1 MVISEE
7 NKNSLLG
14 DSLASQLEQASLEQQ
29 EMNDA
34 LQMPNPVA
42 EDPSLGIDASIF
54 SHEDITKVEEDSRSA
69 QEEALANIQDTP
81 TVSFDFLDDSKSPVS
96 FGTKTKIKN
105 YTTPFYYAVLGTGLC
120 AFIAIITAIFN
131 WYLNAKALPN
141 TETTNEYVESV
152 STHYNAY
159 GQMIGLFDFDA
170 YKSTD
175 LTIDG
180 KSKIQNLIS
189 APDLNYPQKKD
200 LLQYAATDFWQK
212 TIGLKQEIKT
222 ITDQLNKDG
231 FFPEELVTILKQNN
245 SVSSIQRSLLSL
257 EVVKFSSAMK
267 VFSLMDVFLT
277 SLSNELA
284 MPKSEIKQRLNDLL
298 ARGENDVKNY
308 LNYCYNNPYEPANCS
323 IIGDF
328 DTYYRLSKSKQNF
341 DTGFFKTM
349 MDMIDRKLENAQLP
363 SFSITFNDFDSKS
376 GEISF
381 SVEVNTLKEDEY
393 ALIREGIK
401 SPHIFIVSEL
411 IKLLKQS
418 TFILGKSI
426 DIKEMQVSEKE
437 EEIWGSSY
445 KYHTSSKVFTL
456 PIQKNTKREIF
467 DYVDSYKIFL
477 DEQDDRTA
485 SESQWYSQTLF
496 DKLIGGGGW
505 DFFGGENDASTGA
518 FLNAELPE
526 HLLQNGGWSG
536 SKRKDSSSSQNP
548 GSGQILSGAS
558 AAFSQ
563 SSRRKTTSTG
573 ESTPRLSTSALEQ
586 VKNSQ

>member
-1 MVISEE
+1 M
-7 NKNSLLG
+7 
-14 DSLASQLEQASLEQQ
+14 
-29 EMNDA
+29 
-34 LQMPNPVA
+34 MPNPVA

-81 TVSFDFLDDSKSPVS
+81 TISFDFLDDSKSPVS
-96 FGTKTKIKN
+96 FGTKTKIKS
-105 YTTPFYYAVLGTGLC
+105 YTTPFYYTVLGTGLC

-141 TETTNEYVESV
+141 TEATNEYVESV
-152 STHYNAY
+152 STHYNEY
-159 GQMIGLFDFDA
+159 GQLIGLFDFDA

-180 KSKIQNLIS
+180 KNKIQNLIS
-189 APDLNYPQKKD
+189 APGLNYPQKKD

-212 TIGLKQEIKT
+212 TIELKQEIKT

-467 DYVDSYKIFL
+467 DYVDSYKILL
-477 DEQDDRTA
+477 DEQDDRTT
-485 SESQWYSQTLF
+485 SESQWDSQTLF

-526 HLLQNGGWSG
+526 DPLQNGGWSW
-536 SKRKDSSSSQNP
+536 SKRKDSSSQNP

-563 SSRRKTTSTG
+563 PSRRKTTSTG